1 MTALILV
8 PFMWIGVLLGL
19 LASASWAVANVF
31 VQRASRATGPYRAL
45 VWSQVIGGPALA
57 VFAFALDRPTGVV
70 TAATFGWGAAAA
82 VAAVLAYVCLFRGL
96 ERGRLSVVVPIMS
109 SWSVISAAIS
119 IFVLRHPIRTNQIIG
134 AALAVIGVVV
144 ISRFSQR
151 EPEPSEGEG
160 PSPSPSSAKD
170 RGAATGSGLFAALG
184 AAVGFG
190 VLIPAIDR
198 LTPVAGQLGSV
209 PLVFLLELIL
219 GVPLALAARISLR
232 PPPRRAWPAVAMAG
246 VAETAGFVFIAIG
259 IARAPIAVV
268 SPFAGLS
275 SAFTVMYAW
284 AVLGE
289 RPSFAVLT
297 GAVLVCSG
305 VVALAL

>member
-1 MTALILV
+1 
-8 PFMWIGVLLGL
+8 MWIGVLLGL
-19 LASASWAVANVF
+19 LASASWAIANVF

-45 VWSQVIGGPALA
+45 VWSQVVGGPALA
-57 VFAFALDRPTGVV
+57 TFAFALDRPTGVV
-70 TAATFGWGAAAA
+70 TTETFGWAAAAA
-82 VAAVLAYVCLFRGL
+82 VAAVLAYVSLFRGL
-96 ERGRLSVVVPIMS
+96 EHGRLSVVVPIMS

-119 IFVLRHPIRTNQIIG
+119 ILILRHPIRLNQIAG
-134 AALAVIGVVV
+134 ATLAVFGVVV
-144 ISRFSQR
+144 IARFSQR
-151 EPEPSEGEG
+151 EPARSQAPR
-160 PSPSPSSAKD
+160 PSSTPARSNEDHGPAK
-170 RGAATGSGLFAALG
+170 SGLLAALG
-184 AAVGFG
+184 AALGFG

-209 PLVFLLELIL
+209 PLVFLLELVL
-219 GVPLALAARISLR
+219 GVPLALATGISLR
-232 PPPRRAWPAVAMAG
+232 PPPRPAWPAVAIAG

-275 SAFTVMYAW
+275 SAFTVIYAW